1 MAHFNKKKSL
11 ETIQYWDRFKI
22 DRALENGF
30 SVIKLNQDK
39 VFKNHN
45 KGSTEWL
52 DSLLE
57 AIETVR
63 VSDVPVSF
71 GYAY

>member
-11 ETIQYWDRFKI
+11 ETIQYWDKFKI

-30 SVIKLNQDK
+30 SVIKLNQDN
-39 VFKNHN
+39 VWKNHH
-45 KGSTEWL
+45 KTDWL
-52 DSLLE
+52 DGLLA
-57 AIETVR
+57 AIDTVR
-63 VSDVPVSF
+63 ISEEPVSY